1 MTDTDTAIDPADFN
15 IIAGAYKS
23 IAQEMCDILLLSAYS
38 SIVREAKDCSTC
50 VMDAS
55 ARTVAQAEAIPIH
68 MNSLAA
74 AVPHIRAKYDLDAV
88 KPTDAFVTNN
98 PYENG
103 QHLNDIIF
111 LLPVFYDGKLAAF
124 AGSICHQLEMGG
136 AVAGSNADATELF
149 QEGLIIPTMR
159 IDTERDLNGGMFEQF
174 VGANVRLP
182 DTILGDFRAQV
193 SAVLRGRDLLQALF
207 DRHGM
212 DLASACMAEL
222 QDYSERMLRATIA
235 ALPDG
240 EFFGEDSLDGR
251 TLNSPQPVIRA
262 RVVIDGDQ
270 ALIDLS
276 ETDDQISWPVNAP
289 VASTHSA
296 VLTVFGQLAGAGV
309 PTNDGIYQPIEI
321 ITRKGSLLD
330 PHHPAPVR
338 GRMSSA
344 YRTASAVKRALANA
358 APEQFSAAGGDTTNA
373 VTMSRRG
380 AGGYEMFGE
389 IVMGGN
395 GAGPG
400 NDGAEV
406 VAQMLSNTGNTP
418 VEAIEMDLEFVRITE
433 YALIT
438 DSGGAGQHRG
448 GLGVR
453 RVYDILDDDV
463 LISTNSDRHNTAP
476 WGLAGGNDGSLA
488 AFTVIRN
495 GEALRVPAA
504 SNIPCNKGDR
514 FVIEIP
520 GGGGYGDPRTRDPA
534 AIRDDLRCGRIS
546 EAAAREIYGVSAGNF
561 AGERG
566 AG

>member
-1 MTDTDTAIDPADFN
+1 MMTKIDPADFN
-15 IIAGAYKS
+15 IVSGAFKS

-50 VMDAS
+50 VMDAA
-55 ARTVAQAEAIPIH
+55 ARNVAQAEAIPIH

-74 AVPHIRAKYDLDAV
+74 AVPHIRAKYDLETV
-88 KPTDAFVTNN
+88 GPTDAFITNN

-111 LLPVFYDGKLAAF
+111 LLPVFHEGRLAAF
-124 AGSICHQLEMGG
+124 TGSICHQLEVGG
-136 AVAGSNADATELF
+136 AVAGSNADATELY

-159 IDTERDLNGGMFEQF
+159 IDTERDLNGGIVEQF
-174 VGANVRLP
+174 IGANVRLP

-193 SAVLRGRDLLQALF
+193 SAVLRGRELLQSLF
-207 DRHGM
+207 DRHGLE
-212 DLASACMAEL
+212 LASACMAEL

-251 TLNSPQPVIRA
+251 TLDSPQPVIRA

-270 ALIDLS
+270 ALVDLS

-309 PTNDGIYQPIEI
+309 PTNDGIYRPIEI
-321 ITRKGSLLD
+321 VTRKGSLLD
-330 PHHPAPVR
+330 PRHPAPVR

-373 VTMSRRG
+373 VTMSRRSPG
-380 AGGYEMFGE
+380 GGYEMFGE

-395 GAGPG
+395 GAGPS

-418 VEAIEMDLEFVRITE
+418 VEAIEMDLDFVRIAE
-433 YALIT
+433 YALIA
-438 DSGGAGQHRG
+438 DSGGAGRHRG

-495 GEALRVPAA
+495 GEAMRVPAA
-504 SNIPCNKGDR
+504 SNIRCGKGDR

-534 AIRDDLRCGRIS
+534 AIREDLRCGRVS
-546 EAAAREIYGVSAGNF
+546 AAAAREIYGVSASEVP
-561 AGERG
+561 GE
-566 AG
+566 